1 MSKNVVIIGAGEIG
15 LSLGRILRTKDLAV
29 RFWDKNSKTIEALG
43 GEEQGLPEIIPSAG
57 VIFLCVP
64 SWSVREALIYITPY
78 LNKQTIL
85 VAVSKGIEVGT
96 LKTIDQIISS
106 QLPKSQPWALLSG
119 MMLAEEIREGL
130 FGGAVV
136 ASNKSSTSQEI
147 INLFS
152 STNLYLEKTNDLHG
166 AALCG
171 VLKNVYSLVLGISYG
186 LNLGENARGFLAVK
200 SLTEMKKIISLLGGK
215 QETVLGLAGLG
226 DFIATGLSNFSKN
239 HQAGIAL
246 TKNKIPPIQSEGL
259 NSLSSL
265 IILLGTKYKKFPLLC
280 SLYEIVQGNL
290 DTEEGFKKIL
300 YGTNRK

>member
-1 MSKNVVIIGAGEIG
+1 MSKNIVIVGAGEIG
-15 LSLGRILRTKDLAV
+15 LSLGRILRTKEFLV
-29 RFWDKNSKTIEALG
+29 KFWDKNPKTIELWG
-43 GEEQGLPEIIPSAG
+43 GEEQSLPEIIPSAE

-64 SWSVREALIYITPY
+64 SWAVREALIYITPY
-78 LNKQTIL
+78 LNKKTIL
-85 VAVSKGIEVGT
+85 VAVSKGIETGT
-96 LKTIDQIISS
+96 LKTIDHIFSS

-130 FGGAVV
+130 FAGGVV
-136 ASNKSSTSQEI
+136 ATNKSSISQEI

-166 AALCG
+166 TALCG

-186 LNLGENARGFLAVK
+186 LNLGENARGFLVVR

-215 QETVLGLAGLG
+215 QETVFGVAGLG
-226 DFIATGLSNFSKN
+226 DFIATGFSNFSKN

-246 TKNKIPPIQSEGL
+246 TKNKISPIQSEGL

-265 IILLGTKYKKFPLLC
+265 IILLGVKYKKFPILR

-290 DTEEGFKKIL
+290 DASEGFKEIL
-300 YGTNRK
+300 YGSVSK